1 MDETDVTIEGDPEAQ
16 QGIRYNIYQLYQTYR
31 GDDPRLNIGPK
42 GFTGEKYGGNT
53 YWNTELCCVPFFLL
67 STPKK
72 IAENL
77 LMYRYKQLP
86 KAIENARKLGF
97 ATAPPFF
104 RKSPAM
110 EKNAIANGKSHLKK
124 STGTI

>member
-1 MDETDVTIEGDPEAQ
+1 
-16 QGIRYNIYQLYQTYR
+16 
-31 GDDPRLNIGPK
+31 
-42 GFTGEKYGGNT
+42 
-53 YWNTELCCVPFFLL
+53 
-67 STPKK
+67 
-72 IAENL
+72 
-77 LMYRYKQLP
+77 MYRYKQLP

-97 ATAPPFF
+97 GNGAALF

>member
-1 MDETDVTIEGDPEAQ
+1 M
-16 QGIRYNIYQLYQTYR
+16 
-31 GDDPRLNIGPK
+31 
-42 GFTGEKYGGNT
+42 
-53 YWNTELCCVPFFLL
+53 CCVPFFLL

-97 ATAPPFF
+97 DHGAALFPQVT
-104 RKSPAM
+104 S
-110 EKNAIANGKSHLKK
+110 NGEECHSE
-124 STGTI
+124 